1 MLQQLVHTVT
11 VTWKEAI
18 HQLFIFHVS
27 YHGPNREHR
36 HMKINSVVLPIYTA
50 VMAIKYCTNTVV
62 QILYAIQT
70 LFPIIPNNEPK

>member
-1 MLQQLVHTVT
+1 
-11 VTWKEAI
+11 
-18 HQLFIFHVS
+18 
-27 YHGPNREHR
+27 
-36 HMKINSVVLPIYTA
+36 MKINSVVLPIYTA